1 MKHLIILLLFGL
13 GSCHIHYHIEP
24 KEEPIK
30 TNLDNRFYPIGS
42 ARIVNQKS
50 SCSIIGCCVM
60 HGATHY
66 PIMLSESYT
75 LDTSQNL
82 LFIDDT
88 IRHLGIGID
97 STIIKLSINNLN
109 SNQ

>member
-42 ARIVNQKS
+42 ARIVNQK
-50 SCSIIGCCVM
+50 VV
-60 HGATHY
+60 AV
-66 PIMLSESYT
+66 
-75 LDTSQNL
+75 
-82 LFIDDT
+82 
-88 IRHLGIGID
+88 
-97 STIIKLSINNLN
+97 
-109 SNQ
+109 